1 VLEGGHP
8 GLAKVDHSKVAG
20 LRRAS
25 STRRRCAK
33 TLVRR
38 APVLPRGRSAELRR
52 SLSEDLLE
60 CATEGLVTVVAAG
73 EGDRENGVVLVERQ
87 AERCPP
93 KPEQSHVFVHADAEG
108 RRELPVKVILRDA
121 GHCAEA
127 LEGKTA
133 VEMLVDVL
141 EDPAEAV
148 GVGLHRHRRSVRSR
162 KAQTSVPSLSW
173 KPARSKSGGSCQPA
187 DGGSVL
193 RNER

>member
-1 VLEGGHP
+1 M
-8 GLAKVDHSKVAG
+8 AKVDHSKVAG

-73 EGDRENGVVLVERQ
+73 EGDR
-87 AERCPP
+87 PP